1 MHLKKRVKKRDSYF
15 TSFNAN
21 PLSSAMHLLDF
32 IGNEI
37 HMSKESE
44 NSSIEIYKGVSGE
57 VVFDVD
63 IDEETIWATQAQMAD
78 LFDVDRTVISRH
90 IRNIY
95 AEGEL
100 KESTYSTSA
109 KNARVQKKTCKDVVQ
124 VRNEG
129 GRNIKRKVKAYNLD
143 MVISVGYRVNSKKAT
158 NFRIWAT
165 SVLKKYVTDGVVI
178 NQSRLEAMQAR
189 KEIKKLH
196 DVEHMMRI
204 VRRLTSQKV
213 LDAGEAT
220 GVLEVISRYAGSFET
235 LKEFD
240 SNRIDLSFLN
250 EEKKIKE
257 LTVELC
263 NSAVEQLKVSVNG
276 SDLFGKKRGEIFDG
290 NLVTIFQSFDGK
302 ELYPNIPQKA
312 ANLLYF
318 VIKDHPFY
326 DGNKRIG
333 ALLFVLFLTM
343 NNYHLTSDGE
353 TKISDRALTAIAL
366 LIAESEPKEKELIV
380 SLVCKLLE

>member
-1 MHLKKRVKKRDSYF
+1 MTEEPVK
-15 TSFNAN
+15 
-21 PLSSAMHLLDF
+21 
-32 IGNEI
+32 
-37 HMSKESE
+37 SE
-44 NSSIEIYKGVSGE
+44 IEIYKGVSGE
-57 VVFDVD
+57 VVFN
-63 IDEETIWATQAQMAD
+63 IDAEEETIWATQAQIAK

-95 AEGEL
+95 REGEL
-100 KESTYSTSA
+100 EEIQASTSA
-109 KNARVQKKTCKDVVQ
+109 KNARVQKSTYKEITQTKK
-124 VRNEG
+124 EG
-129 GRNIKRKVKAYNLD
+129 ERTITRKVKAYNLD
-143 MVISVGYRVNSKKAT
+143 MIISVGYRVNSKKAT

-165 SVLKKYVTDGVVI
+165 SVLRRYVTDGIAI
-178 NQSRLEAMQAR
+178 NQPRLEAMRAQ

-196 DVEHMMRI
+196 DVEHMMAI
-204 VRRLTSQKV
+204 VRRLTSQKS

-240 SNRIDLSFLN
+240 DRKIDLSFLN
-250 EEKKIKE
+250 KEKRIKE
-257 LTVELC
+257 LTIELC
-263 NSAVEQLKVSVNG
+263 TSAVEQLKRSVGG

-290 NLVTIFQSFDGK
+290 SLAAIFQSFDNR

-318 VIKDHPFY
+318 IIKDHPFY

-343 NNYHLTSDGE
+343 NNYHLTGDGE
-353 TKISDRALTAIAL
+353 TKISDKALTAIAL
-366 LIAESEPKEKELIV
+366 LIAESEPKEKDLIV